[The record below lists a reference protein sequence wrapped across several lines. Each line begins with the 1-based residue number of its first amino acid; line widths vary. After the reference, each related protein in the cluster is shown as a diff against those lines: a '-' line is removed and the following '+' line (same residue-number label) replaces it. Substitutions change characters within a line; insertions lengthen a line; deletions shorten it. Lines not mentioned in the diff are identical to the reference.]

1 MKISEMFVF
10 FFSIFLSL
18 LNISIQIYVP
28 DNNQNHKPITYTS
41 GIKTTSYHK
50 PQIQVHHNYSRVYH
64 QNYDYSRR
72 YSDSDE
78 TSQRPY
84 PVYNGH
90 TYGARPT
97 NEQLNQIYVL
107 NGTRIRKN
115 ENPTRQIVNYNK
127 QKRTPKVEI
136 YKACPRNATG
146 QFVYEASCNQFLN
159 CWKGRGYVQN
169 CAPGTLFNPKTLE
182 CDFPEKVYCISG
194 PRQSILKSAK
204 VIKQVGCPKEFSGL
218 IPNYTDCSKFI
229 NCVSGIENFMDC
241 PPGTLFDINKNICDF
256 PYKATCFNGENQ
268 KYNHQEINS
277 KLDFSKKS
285 SKYTQTGQLSYRQN
299 EVKCPYGSDGIHPH
313 PTDCSKFLNCANGIT
328 YVQDCSP
335 GTLFNPL
342 LKICDFPYNVRCQ
355 NVTNSG
361 ITVID
366 YDAGYYRGNQS
377 SIQTYGSID
386 NQQETS
392 RDRTYGQYDQDRNWQ
407 RGDSSRYHG
416 GTSSNRRPGTYSV
429 PTYGS
434 TYYNRETSGQNTDY
448 YGPTNQYE
456 SGTDY
461 YDGTTLPFNQPNYY
475 SSSTDRYRNTQYN
488 RGSEYYGTKQQ
499 GTVGGLYTNTQNT
512 GLHRPNQYHS
522 VTGGQNQNSYG
533 VSSESYRPI
542 PYGQNHN
549 SYGVSSSFRPNQYP
563 NGQYEHDSTVYDGS
577 TIRNGNA
584 WAQNGYSTDYESST
598 VRNGWGQNGYDSTV
612 YEGSTDVNGNDWG
625 QNGQFG
631 QQGVYGTTSNN
642 RRNQYG
648 STYGTVQNYNNK
660 GSTSTYNQN
669 RWDRPR
675 PYSTSQSSWYNQES
689 DPTYPSPTI
698 DQRPETYNVNSN
710 QNSNNY
716 RGTIESNRDQ
726 DSHYNKNFNNYRGS
740 TGTVRQ
746 PDPIYI
752 SPTSDQK
759 PSTYNSN
766 NQRETWYQQNR
777 NDLDDETN
785 TPNYDQVVNIN
796 QVRKTT
802 RVPFRNS
809 YEPFF
814 GSTTYKPRYSPSQ
827 NEFNDYDDTFGVG
840 HSNKYTRATTP
851 KILEKNWPPPFPSTD
866 VNADYVFEDDDDGEV
881 TLEAENSIKNGP
893 SRDGDCRKSDFRCSA
908 STCIPKT
915 LVCNGFKDC
924 PDGTDEIDCLDYISK
939 FSKKERSKLAV
950 LEKERW
956 DNVSVATCALLCV
969 QSKEHHCRSFNYR
982 KIDKTCF
989 LTNTN
994 EGLTGALILYYPFD
1008 YYELISEKIN
1018 CSGMYICNNKKCIIR
1033 EKLCDGHDDCG
1044 DRMDEKGCKSE
1055 DFGYS
1060 IKLTGS
1066 KNKNEG
1072 QIEVTAFGRTGYV
1085 CDDKFGLRDA
1095 NVVCKELGFYLGAAE
1110 VKGNSFYSKN
1120 MTGKPFYMMD
1130 DVSCVGNETKLMDC
1144 DFSGW
1149 GVHNCLEQE
1158 TVGIVCK
1165 TPQEKCSDDYW
1176 QCDTGQECLPLAF
1189 VCDGLLDCTDGSD
1202 EGSQHCDAPTEI
1214 RLVNGT
1220 NRQQGRVE
1228 IRHHGI
1234 WGTICDDDFNEDA
1247 AKVVCKRLG
1256 FRGSVVVKKDGYFG
1270 AGTGPIWLDQVIC
1283 SGNESSIENC
1293 THWNWGEHNCEHSED
1308 VGVICSNFY
1317 EHERHSMIPIP
1328 TIQQTYPDRCGYR
1341 KNNIFNQND
1350 DVHFRVVRGS
1360 MAQRG
1365 DYPWQAAIRVKG
1377 KTKAA
1382 HWCGAVIISE
1392 KFVLTAAHCLIG
1404 YSKGAYVVVAGD
1416 YNVDEYEGT
1425 EQEAY
1430 IEDYYLHENFRQG
1443 HKMNNDI
1450 ALIKLKGRGFRLNDD
1465 VQAICLPDSDTN
1477 YETDLNC
1484 TISGYGSIES
1494 GKSAFSHNLRAGWV
1508 PLQKRE
1514 ICTMP
1519 HVYGDALTEGMIC
1532 AGSLDEG
1539 IDSCDG
1545 DSGGPLACLYDGVF
1559 TLYGI
1564 TSWGQ
1569 HCGYANKPGVYVK
1582 IAHYKRWIDENFHK
1596 HSLN

>member
-1 MKISEMFVF
+1 M
-10 FFSIFLSL
+10 
-18 LNISIQIYVP
+18 
-28 DNNQNHKPITYTS
+28 
-41 GIKTTSYHK
+41 
-50 PQIQVHHNYSRVYH
+50 
-64 QNYDYSRR
+64 
-72 YSDSDE
+72 
-78 TSQRPY
+78 
-84 PVYNGH
+84 
-90 TYGARPT
+90 
-97 NEQLNQIYVL
+97 
-107 NGTRIRKN
+107 
-115 ENPTRQIVNYNK
+115 
-127 QKRTPKVEI
+127 
-136 YKACPRNATG
+136 
-146 QFVYEASCNQFLN
+146 
-159 CWKGRGYVQN
+159 
-169 CAPGTLFNPKTLE
+169 
-182 CDFPEKVYCISG
+182 
-194 PRQSILKSAK
+194 
-204 VIKQVGCPKEFSGL
+204 
-218 IPNYTDCSKFI
+218 
-229 NCVSGIENFMDC
+229 
-241 PPGTLFDINKNICDF
+241 
-256 PYKATCFNGENQ
+256 
-268 KYNHQEINS
+268 
-277 KLDFSKKS
+277 
-285 SKYTQTGQLSYRQN
+285 
-299 EVKCPYGSDGIHPH
+299 
-313 PTDCSKFLNCANGIT
+313 
-328 YVQDCSP
+328 
-335 GTLFNPL
+335 
-342 LKICDFPYNVRCQ
+342 
-355 NVTNSG
+355 
-361 ITVID
+361 
-366 YDAGYYRGNQS
+366 
-377 SIQTYGSID
+377 
-386 NQQETS
+386 
-392 RDRTYGQYDQDRNWQ
+392 
-407 RGDSSRYHG
+407 
-416 GTSSNRRPGTYSV
+416 
-429 PTYGS
+429 
-434 TYYNRETSGQNTDY
+434 
-448 YGPTNQYE
+448 
-456 SGTDY
+456 
-461 YDGTTLPFNQPNYY
+461 
-475 SSSTDRYRNTQYN
+475 
-488 RGSEYYGTKQQ
+488 
-499 GTVGGLYTNTQNT
+499 
-512 GLHRPNQYHS
+512 
-522 VTGGQNQNSYG
+522 
-533 VSSESYRPI
+533 
-542 PYGQNHN
+542 
-549 SYGVSSSFRPNQYP
+549 
-563 NGQYEHDSTVYDGS
+563 
-577 TIRNGNA
+577 
-584 WAQNGYSTDYESST
+584 
-598 VRNGWGQNGYDSTV
+598 
-612 YEGSTDVNGNDWG
+612 
-625 QNGQFG
+625 
-631 QQGVYGTTSNN
+631 
-642 RRNQYG
+642 
-648 STYGTVQNYNNK
+648 
-660 GSTSTYNQN
+660 
-669 RWDRPR
+669 
-675 PYSTSQSSWYNQES
+675 
-689 DPTYPSPTI
+689 
-698 DQRPETYNVNSN
+698 
-710 QNSNNY
+710 
-716 RGTIESNRDQ
+716 
-726 DSHYNKNFNNYRGS
+726 
-740 TGTVRQ
+740 
-746 PDPIYI
+746 
-752 SPTSDQK
+752 
-759 PSTYNSN
+759 
-766 NQRETWYQQNR
+766 
-777 NDLDDETN
+777 
-785 TPNYDQVVNIN
+785 
-796 QVRKTT
+796 RKTT
-802 RVPFRNS
+802 RKPF
-809 YEPFF
+809 Y
-814 GSTTYKPRYSPSQ
+814 GSTNQPHYSH
-827 NEFNDYDDTFGVG
+827 EFNDYDDTFGAG

-851 KILEKNWPPPFPSTD
+851 KIFEKNWPPPFPSTD
-866 VNADYVFEDDDDGEV
+866 VNADYVFEDEEEGEV
-881 TLEAENSIKNGP
+881 TLEAENSIRNGP
-893 SRDGDCRKSDFRCSA
+893 SRDGDCGKSDFRCSA
-908 STCIPKT
+908 SKCVPKT

-939 FSKKERSKLAV
+939 FSKKQNSKLAV

-1008 YYELISEKIN
+1008 YYELTSEKIN
-1018 CSGMYICNNKKCIIR
+1018 CSGMYICNNKKCIMR

-1060 IKLTGS
+1060 VRLTGS
-1066 KNKNEG
+1066 KNRNEG
-1072 QIEVTAFGRTGYV
+1072 QIEVRAFGRTGYV

-1095 NVVCKELGFYLGAAE
+1095 NVVCKELGFSLGAAE
-1110 VKGNSFYSKN
+1110 VKGNSFYAKN
-1120 MTGKPFYMMD
+1120 VTGKPFYMMD

-1158 TVGIVCK
+1158 SVGIVCK
-1165 TPQEKCSDDYW
+1165 TPQEKCADDYW

-1247 AKVVCKRLG
+1247 AKVICKHLG
-1256 FRGSVVVKKDGYFG
+1256 FKGSVVVKKDGYFG
-1270 AGTGPIWLDQVIC
+1270 AGSGPIWLDQVIC
-1283 SGNESSIENC
+1283 SGNETSIENC

-1328 TIQQTYPDRCGYR
+1328 TIPQTYPDRCGYR
-1341 KNNIFNQND
+1341 KNNIFNRND

-1360 MAQRG
+1360 VAQRG

-1377 KTKAA
+1377 KSKAA

-1392 KFVLTAAHCLIG
+1392 KFALTAAHCLIG

-1430 IEDYYLHENFRQG
+1430 IEDFYLHENFRQG

-1494 GKSAFSHNLRAGWV
+1494 GKSAFSHDLRAGWV

>member
-1 MKISEMFVF
+1 MKISEIVF
-10 FFSIFLSL
+10 LFSIFI
-18 LNISIQIYVP
+18 NTSIQIYVP
-28 DNNQNHKPITYTS
+28 DNEQNHKPLTYTS

-50 PQIQVHHNYSRVYH
+50 PQLQVHHNYSRVFH

-72 YSDSDE
+72 YTDSDE

-84 PVYNGH
+84 PVYK
-90 TYGARPT
+90 PT

-115 ENPTRQIVNYNK
+115 ENPTRKIVIYNK

-136 YKACPRNATG
+136 YKACPKNATG
-146 QFVYEASCNQFLN
+146 QFVYEASCNQYLN

-194 PRQSILKSAK
+194 PRQSILRQEKSAK
-204 VIKQVGCPKEFSGL
+204 IKQIGCPKEFSGL

-256 PYKATCFNGENQ
+256 PYKATCFNG
-268 KYNHQEINS
+268 KNHQEINS
-277 KLDFSKKS
+277 KLDFAKTS
-285 SKYTQTGQLSYRQN
+285 SRYTQEGQLSYRHN
-299 EVKCPYGSDGIHPH
+299 EVRCPYGSDGIHPH
-313 PTDCSKFLNCANGIT
+313 PNDCSKFLNCANGIT
-328 YVQDCSP
+328 YIQDCSP

-355 NVTNSG
+355 NSTNSG

-366 YDAGYYRGNQS
+366 YDAGYYGGNHS
-377 SIQTYGSID
+377 RIQTFGSID
-386 NQQETS
+386 NQQETRS
-392 RDRTYGQYDQDRNWQ
+392 NGYGQYDQDRNWQ
-407 RGDSSRYHG
+407 TGGTTRYHG
-416 GTSSNRRPGTYSV
+416 GTYGNRRPGTYGG
-429 PTYGS
+429 TYYGS
-434 TYYNRETSGQNTDY
+434 TNLYESG
-448 YGPTNQYE
+448 TNQYE

-461 YDGTTLPFNQPNYY
+461 YDGTTIPFNQPNYH
-475 SSSTDRYRNTQYN
+475 SSSTDRYN
-488 RGSEYYGTKQQ
+488 SYYGTKQQ
-499 GTVGGLYTNTQNT
+499 GTNYYNQNS
-512 GLHRPNQYHS
+512 GSRRPNQYHS
-522 VTGGQNQNSYG
+522 GTSGQYAPVSGGQNYN
-533 VSSESYRPI
+533 P
-542 PYGQNHN
+542 P
-549 SYGVSSSFRPNQYP
+549 SSFRPNQYH
-563 NGQYEHDSTVYDGS
+563 NGQYESEYEGSTLRNGYSTNDWGPVYDGS
-577 TIRNGNA
+577 TV
-584 WAQNGYSTDYESST
+584 Q
-598 VRNGWGQNGYDSTV
+598 NGWGQTEQDNRGY
-612 YEGSTDVNGNDWG
+612 G
-625 QNGQFG
+625 
-631 QQGVYGTTSNN
+631 GT
-642 RRNQYG
+642 YP
-648 STYGTVQNYNNK
+648 VPNYNK
-660 GSTSTYNQN
+660 GST
-669 RWDRPR
+669 WEGPR
-675 PYSTSQSSWYNQES
+675 PYSTSQSSWYNQDQDQTYNHNTNGYNNYGTIGS
-689 DPTYPSPTI
+689 DSQRPDTYHQNSGTI
-698 DQRPETYNVNSN
+698 GSDTYNTNGNQNSYRGTFGSNRDSGYQRPETYNTNGNQDTYRGTIDSSYQRPETYNTNGNQDPYRGTIDSSYQRPETYNTNGNQNPYRGTIDSGYQRPETYNINGNQNSYRGTIDSGTFGSNRDPGYQRPDTSNTKRN
-710 QNSNNY
+710 QNSN
-716 RGTIESNRDQ
+716 RGTTYIVPTASN
-726 DSHYNKNFNNYRGS
+726 
-740 TGTVRQ
+740 
-746 PDPIYI
+746 
-752 SPTSDQK
+752 
-759 PSTYNSN
+759 
-766 NQRETWYQQNR
+766 RETWYHQNP
-777 NDLDDETN
+777 LDVETN

-796 QVRKTT
+796 QMRKTT
-802 RVPFRNS
+802 RKPF
-809 YEPFF
+809 Y
-814 GSTTYKPRYSPSQ
+814 GSTNQPHYSH
-827 NEFNDYDDTFGVG
+827 EFNDYDDTFGAG

-851 KILEKNWPPPFPSTD
+851 KIFEKNWPPPFPSTD
-866 VNADYVFEDDDDGEV
+866 VNADYVFEDEEEGEV
-881 TLEAENSIKNGP
+881 TLEAENSIRNGP
-893 SRDGDCRKSDFRCSA
+893 SRDGDCGKSDFRCSA
-908 STCIPKT
+908 SKCVPKT

-939 FSKKERSKLAV
+939 FSKKQNSKLAV

-1008 YYELISEKIN
+1008 YYELTSEKIN
-1018 CSGMYICNNKKCIIR
+1018 CSGMYICNNKKCIMR

-1060 IKLTGS
+1060 VRLTGS
-1066 KNKNEG
+1066 KNRNEG
-1072 QIEVTAFGRTGYV
+1072 QIEVRAFGRTGYV

-1095 NVVCKELGFYLGAAE
+1095 NVVCKELGFSLGAAE
-1110 VKGNSFYSKN
+1110 VKGNSFYAKN
-1120 MTGKPFYMMD
+1120 VTGKPFYMMD

-1158 TVGIVCK
+1158 SVGIVCK
-1165 TPQEKCSDDYW
+1165 TPQEKCADDYW

-1247 AKVVCKRLG
+1247 AKVICKHLG
-1256 FRGSVVVKKDGYFG
+1256 FKGSVVVKKDGYFG
-1270 AGTGPIWLDQVIC
+1270 AGSGPIWLDQVIC
-1283 SGNESSIENC
+1283 SGNETSIENC

-1328 TIQQTYPDRCGYR
+1328 TIPQTYPDRCGYR
-1341 KNNIFNQND
+1341 KNNIFNRND

-1360 MAQRG
+1360 VAQRG

-1377 KTKAA
+1377 KSKAA

-1392 KFVLTAAHCLIG
+1392 KFALTAAHCLIG

-1430 IEDYYLHENFRQG
+1430 IEDFYLHENFRQG

-1494 GKSAFSHNLRAGWV
+1494 GKSAFSHDLRAGWV